1 MNYYNIL
8 NSSQDNYIILKHE
21 IESKFPTMNNNKL
34 KKIIDSCI
42 IYKIISINRF
52 FLVKIAF
59 RYILHRKIV

>member
-52 FLVKIAF
+52 FS
-59 RYILHRKIV
+59 